1 MDYEVETTEK
11 TRGKCSRA
19 VSKLFEGRSSLDLDL
34 IFLASE
40 GLLKLEI
47 YVFVRLA
54 QHTRALPP
62 SCAEHEIYQGFEI
75 FPVKFLDGGCSRADQ
90 RSCCLNQ

>member
-40 GLLKLEI
+40 GLLLKLEI
-47 YVFVRLA
+47 Y
-54 QHTRALPP
+54 
-62 SCAEHEIYQGFEI
+62 EGFEI